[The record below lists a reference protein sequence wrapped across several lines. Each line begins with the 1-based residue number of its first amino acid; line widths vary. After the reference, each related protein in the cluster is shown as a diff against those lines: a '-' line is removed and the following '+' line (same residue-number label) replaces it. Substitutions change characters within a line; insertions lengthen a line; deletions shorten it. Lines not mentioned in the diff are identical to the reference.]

1 MCPVFTSI
9 GLALGAGVTSALA
22 VGVGATALTAGAI
35 GVGAYAAGGGFGGT
49 DNVGSVDSRVEAATG
64 TGALTKEEAT
74 STAKKRAYRAGII
87 STSPTGLDTQ
97 PSTSSVKLK

>member
-9 GLALGAGVTSALA
+9 GLAVGAGAASAFA
-22 VGVGATALTAGAI
+22 VGVGTTAIAAAV

-97 PSTSSVKLK
+97 PSTSSAKLK